1 MISDNL
7 GIRSER
13 ISKNKKKRKG
23 TCDPIRKDCF
33 LSARRFDLFSVCY
46 LVKNIHLIYIK
57 KGVAYCWLQS
67 MSNDINVAGHQ
78 NLFLWSSLFSGS
90 KTSSFV
96 LQQFVK
102 WFTKRQKLKLERSFG
117 VHIFIIIATVSSG
130 QKSKSASL
138 HYFGHTAKFCCIVLQ
153 CYNHV
158 TQQQDQKR

>member
-1 MISDNL
+1 MIRDNS

-78 NLFLWSSLFSGS
+78 NLFL
-90 KTSSFV
+90 
-96 LQQFVK
+96 
-102 WFTKRQKLKLERSFG
+102 
-117 VHIFIIIATVSSG
+117 
-130 QKSKSASL
+130 
-138 HYFGHTAKFCCIVLQ
+138 
-153 CYNHV
+153 
-158 TQQQDQKR
+158 